1 MMASM
6 VHGPDPA
13 GDAREAIV
21 AARRRTLRRI
31 AALEQ
36 TVAVIIEGS
45 EHTSTDDEHD
55 PEGAT
60 IAYERAQ
67 AIALLTQ
74 ARLDLDLL
82 DRAAARLAADG
93 ALACAHCGD
102 PIDAERLM
110 AVPTTDACVRCARGT

>member
-1 MMASM
+1 M
-6 VHGPDPA
+6 VNGPDPG
-13 GDAREAIV
+13 GDAREAIA

-31 AALEQ
+31 DALEQ

-67 AIALLTQ
+67 AISLLAQ

-82 DRAAARLAADG
+82 GRAEARLAPDG
-93 ALACAHCGD
+93 TLACVQCGARIT
-102 PIDAERLM
+102 PERIVAM
-110 AVPTTDACVRCARGT
+110 PTTDTCVHCARGA